1 MSLSSANEAPRPVR
15 MVFTSRAGGASSSPY
30 DSFNLGD
37 HVGDDPAAVT
47 ANRERLARTLGLA
60 DTDIVWM
67 EQIHSHTVTVV
78 DGPQAEPVEATDALV
93 TTTRGLALAVLVAD
107 CVPVLLADHVHGVV
121 AAAHAGRMGA
131 RNGIVRRT
139 VEKMIGLG
147 AEPAAIQVVLG
158 PAASGRHYEVPAE
171 MAADVEKH
179 LPGSRTR
186 TEQGT
191 VGLDVRAG
199 LVRQLMGLGVTNI
212 EADPRCTIEDEDF
225 FSYRRE
231 GTTGRQ
237 AGLVWLP

>member
-107 CVPVLLADHVHGVV
+107 CVPVLLATSTASSPRPTPAGW
-121 AAAHAGRMGA
+121 AHA
-131 RNGIVRRT
+131 T
-139 VEKMIGLG
+139 
-147 AEPAAIQVVLG
+147 
-158 PAASGRHYEVPAE
+158 
-171 MAADVEKH
+171 
-179 LPGSRTR
+179 GSC
-186 TEQGT
+186 
-191 VGLDVRAG
+191 DVR
-199 LVRQLMGLGVTNI
+199 
-212 EADPRCTIEDEDF
+212 
-225 FSYRRE
+225 SRR
-231 GTTGRQ
+231 
-237 AGLVWLP
+237 